1 MTVDANGELTGH
13 ETLPVASFDLPRIYT
28 VIAVIRSSLHTQ
40 LLSSKSRIHSQS
52 YLIPKQKLSPSSLV
66 W

>member
-28 VIAVIRSSLHTQ
+28 VIAVIRSSLHT
-40 LLSSKSRIHSQS
+40 
-52 YLIPKQKLSPSSLV
+52 
-66 W
+66 